1 MTRSTAKSISQFPS
15 DTMITRFINNLVSA
29 SAIIGAMSLILM
41 MLVIV
46 ADVLSANLFG
56 KPIPAAS
63 VVVTA
68 YFMVLTVFLPMALAQ
83 KTDAHVVVDVVYQ
96 HFPRTLRR
104 IVDFVTA
111 LMVILICGMLIVAL
125 WNDALRK
132 TAISSFI
139 FEQSIRVPTW
149 PGYYA
154 LPVGFGLM
162 ALVIAVQLVSSF
174 TRSNS
179 RDGAEQGSGKNTD
192 DK

>member
-1 MTRSTAKSISQFPS
+1 
-15 DTMITRFINNLVSA
+15 MIARFVNGLVSA
-29 SAIIGAMSLILM
+29 SAIVGATTLILM
-41 MLVIV
+41 MLVIM

-83 KTDAHVVVDVVYQ
+83 RTDAHVVVDLVHQ
-96 HFPRTLRR
+96 HLPRPLRR

-111 LMVILICGMLIVAL
+111 LMVLLICGILIVAL

-139 FEQSIRVPTW
+139 FEQNVRVPTW

-174 TRSNS
+174 TASNS
-179 RDGAEQGSGKNTD
+179 HGGTEQSPGENADGK
-192 DK
+192 